1 MKSVIV
7 MLKEGEFEER
17 KAEIAMLAVTGGYDV
32 LEQFVQD
39 KRPRAKFLVGKGKV
53 KEIKSFIE
61 RNGVGL
67 VIFENYLNSRQIM
80 SLERELGVP
89 VIDKY
94 DLILNVFE
102 RHAGAREAKLQIELA
117 RLKRNI
123 PYIKM
128 ATGVRVRTD
137 HPGFG
142 SSGEYIVH
150 STIANIHRRIKKIE
164 RELEKYGTRMREQ
177 AKRRRKKGKIVS
189 IVGYTNVGK
198 TTLLNTLTGA
208 GKRERDELFT
218 TLRSK
223 TAALEE
229 GIFLM
234 DTIGFIRNL
243 PHELVYAFR
252 ATLEEIKN
260 SDLILIVLDA
270 SDSDEEFFRKKE
282 VCEETLAKIDAFNV
296 PVLYVLNKIDIGESK
311 NDEYVPISAK
321 TGSGIEELKEEIV
334 ESLD

>member
-1 MKSVIV
+1 MKSVVV
-7 MLKEGEFEER
+7 MLKENEFEER
-17 KAEIAMLAVTGGYDV
+17 KAEIAMLAETGGYEV
-32 LEQFVQD
+32 AEFFVQD

-53 KEIKSFIE
+53 EEILEFVK

-80 SLERELGVP
+80 SLERELEVP

-102 RHAGAREAKLQIELA
+102 EHAGSREAKHQIELA
-117 RLKRNI
+117 RLKRNV
-123 PYIKM
+123 PYVKM
-128 ATGVRVRTD
+128 STGIRVRTD

-142 SSGEYIVH
+142 SSGEYIVR

-164 RELEKYGTRMREQ
+164 SELEKYGKRTRAQ
-177 AKRRRKKGKIVS
+177 AKRRRKIGKIVS

-198 TTLLNTLTGA
+198 TTLLNSLTGA

-223 TAALEE
+223 TAELEG

-260 SDLILIVLDA
+260 SDLILIVMDA
-270 SDSDEEFFRKKE
+270 SDGEPEFLRKKE
-282 VCEETLAKIDAFNV
+282 VCEETLAKIDAFGV
-296 PVLYVLNKIDIGESK
+296 PTLYVLNKIDIGKSHNK
-311 NDEYVPISAK
+311 NYTPISAK
-321 TGSGIEELKEEIV
+321 NGTGIEELKAEIV
-334 ESLD
+334 ESLG

>member
-1 MKSVIV
+1 MKSVVV
-7 MLKEGEFEER
+7 MLKESEFEER
-17 KAEIAMLAVTGGYDV
+17 KAEIAMLAETGGYGV
-32 LEQFVQD
+32 AGFFVQD

-53 KEIKSFIE
+53 REIHDFIE
-61 RNGVGL
+61 GNGVGL

-102 RHAGAREAKLQIELA
+102 KHAGSKEAKLQIELA
-117 RLKRNI
+117 RLRRNI
-123 PYIKM
+123 PYVKM
-128 ATGVRVRTD
+128 STGLRMRAD
-137 HPGFG
+137 HPGYG
-142 SSGEYIVH
+142 AGGEYIVN
-150 STIANIHRRIKKIE
+150 STIANVHKRIKKIE
-164 RELEKYGTRMREQ
+164 SQIKKYGARMLQQ

-208 GKRERDELFT
+208 EKEERDELFT
-218 TLRSK
+218 TLKSK

-243 PHELVYAFR
+243 PHDLVYAFR
-252 ATLEEIKN
+252 ATLEEIRN

-270 SDSDEEFFRKKE
+270 SDDTSEFLRKKE
-282 VCEETLAKIDAFNV
+282 ICESTLAKINALEV
-296 PVLYVLNKIDIGESK
+296 PTLYVLNKIDLGNSVEG
-311 NDEYVPISAK
+311 DYVSISAK
-321 TGSGIEELKEEIV
+321 YGTGTEELKAKIV
-334 ESLD
+334 ESLG

>member
-17 KAEIAMLAVTGGYDV
+17 KAEIAMLAETGGYVV
-32 LEQFVQD
+32 LEQFAQD

-53 KEIKSFIE
+53 EEIHNFID

-67 VIFENYLNSRQIM
+67 VIFENYLTSRQIM
-80 SLERELGVP
+80 SLERELSVP

-102 RHAGAREAKLQIELA
+102 RHAGSREAKLQIELA
-117 RLKRNI
+117 RLKRNM
-123 PYIKM
+123 PYIKIS
-128 ATGVRVRTD
+128 TGLRMRAD
-137 HPGFG
+137 HPGYG
-142 SSGEYIVH
+142 AGGEYIVH
-150 STIANIHRRIKKIE
+150 NTIANIHKRIKKIE
-164 RELEKYGTRMREQ
+164 AELKKYGTRTREQ

-198 TTLLNTLTGA
+198 TTLLNALTGTE
-208 GKRERDELFT
+208 KEERNELFT
-218 TLRSK
+218 TLKSK
-223 TAALEE
+223 TAALDE

-270 SDSDEEFFRKKE
+270 SDDTPEFLRKKE
-282 VCEETLAKIDAFNV
+282 ICESILAKIDALNV
-296 PVLYVLNKIDIGESK
+296 PTLYVLNKIDLGNSVEG
-311 NDEYVPISAK
+311 DYVSISAK
-321 TGSGIEELKEEIV
+321 YGTGTEELKAKIV
-334 ESLD
+334 ESLG

>member
-1 MKSVIV
+1 MKSVVV
-7 MLKEGEFEER
+7 MLKEREFEER
-17 KAEIAMLAVTGGYDV
+17 KSEIAMLAETGGYEV
-32 LEQFVQD
+32 IEFFIQD
-39 KRPRAKFLVGKGKV
+39 KRPRAKFLVGEGKV
-53 KEIKSFIE
+53 MEIREFARGNE
-61 RNGVGL
+61 VGL

-102 RHAGAREAKLQIELA
+102 KHAASKEAKLQIELA

-123 PYIKM
+123 PYIKVS
-128 ATGVRVRTD
+128 TGIRVRTD

-150 STIANIHRRIKKIE
+150 STIGNIHKRIKKIE
-164 RELEKYGTRMREQ
+164 SELKKYGDRTREQ
-177 AKRRRKKGKIVS
+177 AERRRKRGKIVS

-208 GKRERDELFT
+208 GKKERDELFT
-218 TLRSK
+218 TLKSK

-229 GIFLM
+229 EIFLM

-260 SDLILIVLDA
+260 SDLLLIVMDA
-270 SDSDEEFFRKKE
+270 SDDKAEFLRKKE
-282 VCEETLAKIDAFNV
+282 ICEGTLTKINAFNV
-296 PVLYVLNKIDIGESK
+296 PALYVLNKTDLGNSQDGE
-311 NDEYVPISAK
+311 YIPISAK
-321 TGSGIEELKEEIV
+321 YGTGLEELKAKII
-334 ESLD
+334 ESLG

>member
-1 MKSVIV
+1 MKSVVV
-7 MLKEGEFEER
+7 MLKEGEFVER
-17 KAEIAMLAVTGGYDV
+17 FAEIRMLADTGEYEV

-53 KEIKSFIE
+53 KEIHNFIKGNE
-61 RNGVGL
+61 VGL

-102 RHAGAREAKLQIELA
+102 LHAGSREAQLQIELA

-123 PYIKM
+123 PYVKM

-142 SSGEYIVH
+142 SSGEYIVR
-150 STIANIHRRIKKIE
+150 STIANIHKRIKKIE
-164 RELEKYGTRMREQ
+164 SELEKYGARTREQ
-177 AKRRRKKGKIVS
+177 AKRRKKRGKIVS

-198 TTLLNTLTGA
+198 TTLLNALTGA

-223 TAALEE
+223 TAALSE

-252 ATLEEIKN
+252 STLEEIKN
-260 SDLILIVLDA
+260 SDLILIVMDA
-270 SDSDEEFFRKKE
+270 SDSGEEFLRKKE
-282 VCEETLAKIDAFNV
+282 ICESTLAKIEAFGV
-296 PVLYVLNKIDIGESK
+296 PVLYVLNKTDVGKSK
-311 NDEYVPISAK
+311 NENCIPISAK
-321 TGSGIEELKEEIV
+321 YGTGIEELKEKIV
-334 ESLD
+334 ANF

>member
-7 MLKEGEFEER
+7 MLREGEFEER
-17 KAEIAMLAVTGGYDV
+17 KAEIAMLAETGGYNV
-32 LEQFVQD
+32 LEFFIQD
-39 KRPRAKFLVGKGKV
+39 KRPRAKFLVGEGKV
-53 KEIKSFIE
+53 KEVGDFT
-61 RNGVGL
+61 RANGVGL
-67 VIFENYLNSRQIM
+67 VIFENYLTSRQIM

-102 RHAGAREAKLQIELA
+102 RHAASREAKLQIELA
-117 RLKRNI
+117 RLRRNI

-128 ATGVRVRTD
+128 STGVRVRTD

-150 STIANIHRRIKKIE
+150 STIANIHKRIKKIE
-164 RELEKYGTRMREQ
+164 SELKKYAARTREQ
-177 AKRRRKKGKIVS
+177 ARRRRKLGKIVS

-198 TTLLNTLTGA
+198 TTLLNALTGA

-260 SDLILIVLDA
+260 SDLILIVMDA
-270 SDSDEEFFRKKE
+270 SDGTEEFLRKKDVTE
-282 VCEETLAKIDAFNV
+282 RTLAKINALDV
-296 PVLYVLNKIDIGESK
+296 PVLYVLNKTDIGVAK
-311 NDEYVPISAK
+311 NEEYVPISAK
-321 TGSGIEELKEEIV
+321 FGTGVEELKERIV
-334 ESLD
+334 QSL

>member
-17 KAEIAMLAVTGGYDV
+17 KEEIGMLAKTGGYAV
-32 LEQFVQD
+32 LEHFIQD
-39 KRPRAKFLVGKGKV
+39 KRARAKFLVGKGKV
-53 KEIKSFIE
+53 EEIHDFIKSHK
-61 RNGVGL
+61 VGL

-80 SLERELGVP
+80 SLERELRVP

-102 RHAGAREAKLQIELA
+102 RHAGSREAQLQIELA
-117 RLKRNI
+117 RLNRNI

-128 ATGVRVRTD
+128 ATGIRVRTD

-142 SSGEYIVH
+142 SSGEYIVR
-150 STIANIHRRIKKIE
+150 STIANIHKRIKKIE
-164 RELEKYGTRMREQ
+164 GELEKYSKRTREQ
-177 AKRRRKKGKIVS
+177 AERRRKKGKIVS

-198 TTLLNTLTGA
+198 TTILNALTGA

-218 TLRSK
+218 TLKSK
-223 TAALEE
+223 TAALSE

-260 SDLILIVLDA
+260 SDLILIVMDA
-270 SDSDEEFFRKKE
+270 SDSDEEFQRKKDI
-282 VCEETLAKIDAFNV
+282 CEITLAKIEALDV
-296 PVLYVLNKIDIGESK
+296 PVMYVLNKIDIGKSK
-311 NDEYVPISAK
+311 EGEYVPISAK
-321 TGSGIEELKEEIV
+321 HGTGIEELKQEII
-334 ESLD
+334 ESLG

>member
-7 MLKEGEFEER
+7 MLKEEEFEER
-17 KAEIAMLAVTGGYDV
+17 RAEIAMLADTGGYEV
-32 LEQFVQD
+32 NEFFIQD
-39 KRPRAKFLVGKGKV
+39 KRPRAKFLIGGGKV
-53 KEIKSFIE
+53 KEIKNFIE
-61 RNGVGL
+61 ENGVGL
-67 VIFENYLNSRQIM
+67 VIFENYLTSRQIM
-80 SLERELGVP
+80 SLERELFVP

-102 RHAGAREAKLQIELA
+102 CHAGSREAKHQIELA

-150 STIANIHRRIKKIE
+150 STIANIHKRIKKIE
-164 RELEKYGTRMREQ
+164 KELEKYGTRTREQ
-177 AKRRRKKGKIVS
+177 AKRRRKKGKTVS

-208 GKRERDELFT
+208 EKRERNELFT

-223 TAALEE
+223 TAALGE

-252 ATLEEIKN
+252 ATLDEIKN
-260 SDLILIVLDA
+260 SDLILIVMDA
-270 SDSDEEFFRKKE
+270 SDGEEEFLRKKE
-282 VCEETLAKIDAFNV
+282 VTEETLAKIDAFNV
-296 PVLYVLNKIDIGESK
+296 PVLYVLNKTDIGGAK
-311 NDEYVPISAK
+311 NDEYIPISAK
-321 TGSGIEELKEEIV
+321 YGIGIGALKAEIV
-334 ESLD
+334 ESLG